1 MKYYFEEIH
10 DLISEFGKFYLNSK
24 KYSDNFLDDFMKSK
38 NKNLFIEKTIGIP
51 INLDLNKNL
60 VNYIK
65 KYYDK
70 GSKTKLSKEYY
81 DNLEILKDN
90 LMKNIYNVINQ
101 IDNIK
106 DHQNY
111 INHYH
116 YMQRIL
122 PRCIDGDKYYKDYKI
137 NDNDIYD
144 MQKTEY
150 YIITTI
156 YNNCHYIKTLT
167 NIKFM
172 KTVYNTT
179 EINERDLKLIQP
191 ILNNLKCINFDF
203 NYKYEYDKPKKL
215 IPLNYLNKKKIK
227 YKDLIDFWFNSDN
240 FIRDWFCYIKSSILF
255 LIDNKDFQNV
265 LLKSKTKISKL
276 LLDALQGDNE
286 EFKLKNIC
294 DYLTY
299 KFPNRYYYLG
309 LISFVIEPYFIIND
323 IFKLLKDIK
332 PELYNLFGLDINN
345 NKYILNYYLN
355 KNKFN
360 KVLEEKDLKITNYHK
375 YIIIFINNPSVGYI
389 NNKSSDEILKDY
401 HLNLFEHKLISG
413 IVSSSPYHYQ
423 YIKIPKE
430 LKENYI
436 WDDNNKKIHCLL
448 YKK

>member
-1 MKYYFEEIH
+1 MKYYFKYIH
-10 DLISEFGKFYLNSK
+10 YLISEFNKFNLNSK
-24 KYSDNFLDDFMKSK
+24 GYSNNFLDDFMKSK
-38 NKNLFIEKTIGIP
+38 NKNLFIEENMGIS
-51 INLDLNKNL
+51 INSDLNKNL

-70 GSKTKLSKEYY
+70 KSKSKLSKEYY

-122 PRCIDGDKYYKDYKI
+122 PRCINGDDYYKEYKI

-144 MQKTEY
+144 IMKAES
-150 YIITTI
+150 YIITTL
-156 YNNCHYIKTLT
+156 YNKCNYIKTLT
-167 NIKFM
+167 NIKWM
-172 KTVYNTT
+172 KEIYNTT

-191 ILNNLKCINFDF
+191 ILNNLKCIYFDF

-215 IPLNYLNKKKIK
+215 IPLDYLNKKKIK
-227 YKDLIDFWFNSDN
+227 YNHLIDFWFNSNN
-240 FIRDWFCYIKSSILF
+240 FIRDWVCYIKSSILF

-265 LLKSKTKISKL
+265 LLKSKSKMAKL
-276 LLDALQGDNE
+276 LLDALKGDNE

-299 KFPNRYYYLG
+299 KFPNKYYYLG

-323 IFKLLKDIK
+323 IFKLLKDIHN
-332 PELYNLFGLDINN
+332 ELYNLFGLDINDK
-345 NKYILNYYLN
+345 KYIFNYYLN
-355 KNKFN
+355 KNEFN
-360 KVLEEKDLKITNYHK
+360 KVLEEKNLKIINYHK
-375 YIIIFINNPSVGYI
+375 YIMIFINNPSVGYI
-389 NNKSSDEILKDY
+389 NNKSKKEIFKNYPLKLFNY
-401 HLNLFEHKLISG
+401 KLNSG
-413 IVSSSPYHYQ
+413 IITTNPHHYA
-423 YIKIPKE
+423 YIKIPINC
-430 LKENYI
+430 KENNI
-436 WDDNNKKIHCLL
+436 LDNENKKIHCLL